1 MASPII
7 DNLVLPDGRILVLP
21 DEESETTGN
30 ITLRSSMGGG
40 RFIVSSGGVG
50 GVEVEYSHI
59 LFTKE
64 GCAEVK
70 IDNVD
75 YLVMHQANVVG
86 LIPD

>member
-30 ITLRSSMGGG
+30 IILRSPMGGG

-50 GVEVEYSHI
+50 GVEAEYSHA

-64 GCAEVK
+64 GCTEVT
-70 IDNVD
+70 INDVN
-75 YLVMHQANVVG
+75 YLVMHQDNVVG
-86 LIPD
+86 LIP